1 MQDLTGGN
9 VLLTSSSDN
18 PHGFCAKIGDFG
30 LSRLMGNCSNV
41 DTNTYG
47 TLTHMP
53 PEVVV
58 SGQVSAAADVYSF
71 GVLLYEMIIGER
83 AWAGLSHVQART
95 AHQNPVFGY
104 GRVWI
109 TAPQPEHDALRKPAA
124 LSWPRRS
131 FAHGTARSPVLSH
144 PVLRK

>member
-1 MQDLTGGN
+1 M
-9 VLLTSSSDN
+9 LLTSSSDN

-71 GVLLYEMIIGER
+71 GVLLYEMIAGER
-83 AWAGLSHVQART
+83 AWAGLSHVQAR
-95 AHQNPVFGY
+95 AARPPGPCV
-104 GRVWI
+104 RV
-109 TAPQPEHDALRKPAA
+109 
-124 LSWPRRS
+124 
-131 FAHGTARSPVLSH
+131 G
-144 PVLRK
+144 